1 LKTEP
6 CRLTLL
12 FVPWWMFAL
21 TCTGLTLGA
30 TARLEVPTTHE
41 NLLLVAPEW
50 LRDHLSGKSLVVV
63 DTRSEADYS
72 KGHIPGSVWMDA
84 AVLSGT
90 TSDEGLRLLKEDL
103 AVKFAPLGING
114 GEIVVF
120 YEDGIGVRAPRAL
133 WYYTYAG
140 YRTGKVLAGG
150 FQTWQASHF
159 PVSQERSL
167 RTSRPLVV
175 KVNPRVMATTN
186 FVARRLND
194 PGVVLLDVRSYEEY
208 IGKEINSQFTRGGH
222 IPGAR
227 WLEWGRLLEGNL
239 RYLPKNDLE
248 KRLAQVGVMPDREV
262 IVYCQR
268 GNRASNTFLALQLL
282 GFPKVRNYVG
292 SWQEWSSHSDHP
304 LSTGE
309 PTSGK

>member
-1 LKTEP
+1 
-6 CRLTLL
+6 
-12 FVPWWMFAL
+12 MFAL
-21 TCTGLTLGA
+21 TCPGLTLGA
-30 TARLEVPTTHE
+30 TTGVEVATSHE
-41 NLLLVAPEW
+41 TPLLVSPEW
-50 LRDHLSGKSLVVV
+50 LRDNLNDKSLVVV
-63 DTRSEADYS
+63 DTRSEADFS

-84 AVLSGT
+84 AELSAT
-90 TSDEGLRLLKEDL
+90 TSDEGLRILKKDL
-103 AVKFAPLGING
+103 AVKFAPLGIH
-114 GEIVVF
+114 GEEVVVF
-120 YEDGIGVRAPRAL
+120 CEDGIGVRAPRAL

-150 FQTWQASHF
+150 FRTWKASHF

-175 KVNPRVMATTN
+175 KANAQVIATTD
-186 FVARRLND
+186 FVASRVND
-194 PGVVLLDVRSYEEY
+194 PGVVLLDVRSFEEY
-208 IGKEINSQFTRGGH
+208 IGKEIDSQATRSGH

-239 RYLPKNDLE
+239 RYLPKTDLE
-248 KRLAQVGVMPDREV
+248 KKLAQAGVTPDREV

-268 GNRASNTFLALQLL
+268 GNRASNTFLALELL

-292 SWQEWSSHSDHP
+292 SWQEWSSHSDLP